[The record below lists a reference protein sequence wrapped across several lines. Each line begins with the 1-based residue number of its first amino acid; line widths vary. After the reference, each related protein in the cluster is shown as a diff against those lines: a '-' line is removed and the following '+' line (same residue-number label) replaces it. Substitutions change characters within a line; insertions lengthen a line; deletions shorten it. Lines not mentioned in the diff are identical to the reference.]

1 MMDMMNYDHGGW
13 WMGGMWFF
21 PLLFWILVIA
31 GVVFIVKWMRER
43 GQETEP
49 QESALDVLNKRYARG
64 EIDRDTFETMKKDI
78 QGDK

>member
-31 GVVFIVKWMRER
+31 GVVFIVSWLRDR
-43 GQETEP
+43 GQGQ
-49 QESALDVLNKRYARG
+49 QESSLDILKKRYTSG
-64 EIDRDTFETMKKDI
+64 EIYRDTFEQMKKDI
-78 QGDK
+78 RGDKP